1 MRILNVCYRYPPDI
15 GGVESAARSLAH
27 GLARAG
33 HHVTVVT
40 GADVASETRA
50 TEDGV
55 EVVRFPMPKG
65 RGAGARYTARVLSV
79 ARSLPPS
86 DVVHAHIASA
96 PAVAASMLGR
106 RWRVPVVVK
115 PSSGAEPGGNLH
127 AMASRGAGAL
137 RVAFLRKR
145 VDAFVAI
152 SPGIARDLATAW
164 RVPES
169 KIVEIPN
176 GVDLDRFASPEAR
189 MSGRRKKNYLYVG
202 RLWIKQKALD
212 LLIEAWKKA
221 GEPGTLTLVGDGP
234 DRGSLEALAPP
245 TIRFAGAAADP
256 APFYA
261 EADVFVLPSRWEG
274 LSNAVIEASAAGL
287 PVIATAV
294 GGTPAILGDA
304 GRLIPPDDVGALA
317 DALAGPPPKAVP
329 REDIAARF
337 GVEGVARR
345 HVELYERLVRE
356 R

>member
-1 MRILNVCYRYPPDI
+1 MRVLMVCYRYPPDL
-15 GGVESAARSLAH
+15 GGVETAARSLATA
-27 GLARAG
+27 LARAG
-33 HHVTVVT
+33 HEIRVLA
-40 GADVASETRA
+40 GADVATEQRA
-50 TEDGV
+50 SEDGV
-55 EVVRFPMPKG
+55 DVIRIPMPKG
-65 RGAGARYTARVLSV
+65 CAAGARYTARVLAA
-79 ARSLPPS
+79 ARRLPKP

-96 PAVAASMLGR
+96 PAVAAAILGR

-115 PSSGAEPGGNLH
+115 PSSGAESGGNLH
-127 AMASRGAGAL
+127 AMASRGLGSL
-137 RVAFLRKR
+137 RVSFLRRR

-152 SPGIARDLATAW
+152 SPGIARDLASAW
-164 RVPES
+164 RVPAA

-176 GVDLDRFASPEAR
+176 GVDLERFPPNESR
-189 MSGRRKKNYLYVG
+189 MTGRRKKNYLYVG

-221 GEPGTLTLVGDGP
+221 AEPGTLTLVGDGP
-234 DRGSLEALAPP
+234 DRGSLEALAPA
-245 TIRFAGAAADP
+245 TVHFAGAVADP
-256 APFYA
+256 SPYYE

-274 LSNAVIEASAAGL
+274 LSNAILEASAAGL

-304 GRLIPPDDVGALA
+304 GLLVPPDDVGALA
-317 DALAGPPPKAVP
+317 DALAGPPPRAVP

-345 HVELYERLVRE
+345 HADLYERLVNE